1 MAESVTHFLQE
12 YLSPELVVFFISM
25 LPVLELRGGLIASVL
40 LGVPWYIA
48 APLCILGNAI
58 PVPFIIFFI
67 ERILGYLKDHGPIQ
81 KFARAIEAR
90 AMRKGAEMM
99 EKYPHRV
106 QLGLLAFVG
115 IPLPVTGAWTGS
127 LIAALLGISPKRSFP
142 AIFAGIGCACVIML
156 VLTYL
161 IPGLFGFTVS

>member
-1 MAESVTHFLQE
+1 MTESVVHFLRE
-12 YLSPELVVFFISM
+12 YLSPELVIFFISM
-25 LPVLELRGGLIASVL
+25 LPILELRGGIIAGML

-48 APLCILGNAI
+48 APICILGNAI

-90 AMRKGAEMM
+90 AMRKGTEMM
-99 EKYPHRV
+99 KKYPHRV
-106 QLGLLAFVG
+106 QLGLFAFVA

-127 LIAALLGISPKRSFP
+127 LIAALLGIPPKRSAP
-142 AIFAGIGCACVIML
+142 AIILGICSACVIML

-161 IPGLFGFTVS
+161 IPGLFGFTI

>member
-1 MAESVTHFLQE
+1 
-12 YLSPELVVFFISM
+12 M
-25 LPVLELRGGLIASVL
+25 LPILELRGGLIAAAL

-67 ERILGYLKDHGPIQ
+67 ERILNYLKDHGPI
-81 KFARAIEAR
+81 KKLARAIEKR
-90 AMRKGAEMM
+90 GMRKGAELM

-106 QLGLLAFVG
+106 QLGLFVFVG
-115 IPLPVTGAWTGS
+115 IPLPITGAWTGS
-127 LIAALLGISPKRSFP
+127 LIAALLGISPKRSAP
-142 AIFAGIGCACVIML
+142 AIFGGILSACVIML

-161 IPGLFGFTVS
+161 VPGLFGFTVS